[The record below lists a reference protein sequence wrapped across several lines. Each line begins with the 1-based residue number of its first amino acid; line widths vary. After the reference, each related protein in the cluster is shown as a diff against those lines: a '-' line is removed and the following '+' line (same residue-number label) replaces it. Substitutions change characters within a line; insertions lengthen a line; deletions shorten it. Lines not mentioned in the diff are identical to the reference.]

1 MASFRQSRT
10 RIKVLSP
17 LYNES
22 VPNIIICLWTNN
34 EFEGKKLR
42 AAARNTAERFTTLM
56 RK

>member
-34 EFEGKKLR
+34 EFEGKKC
-42 AAARNTAERFTTLM
+42 AAERFTTLM